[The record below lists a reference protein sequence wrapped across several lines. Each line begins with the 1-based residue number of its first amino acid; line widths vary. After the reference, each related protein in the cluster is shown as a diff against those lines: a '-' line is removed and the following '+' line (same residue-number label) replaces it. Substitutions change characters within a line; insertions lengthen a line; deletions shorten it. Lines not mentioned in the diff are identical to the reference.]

1 MWEVEC
7 GEEGGEAGIG
17 DDDEAFF
24 GGLDGRLSEESG
36 RAVMF
41 ANAQGER
48 VESIIRGDEEEGME
62 SGARE
67 VAQTGEVAQGA
78 FRSRREGLDEESSEV
93 VIEEDIFE
101 VAMELGDSLGGAA
114 DRGQLAGVMS
124 EQGMIERKHFV
135 GHCG

>member
-1 MWEVEC
+1 
-7 GEEGGEAGIG
+7 
-17 DDDEAFF
+17 
-24 GGLDGRLSEESG
+24 
-36 RAVMF
+36 MF
-41 ANAQGER
+41 MEAQGER
-48 VESIIRGDEEEGME
+48 VQSIIGGDEEEGME

-78 FRSRREGLDEESSEV
+78 FRSGGEGLDEEGGEV

-101 VAMELGDSLGGAA
+101 VAMELGDGLGGAA

-135 GHCG
+135 GHLE